1 MRAVIFSSI
10 LVGVLFRTADVA
22 ASVNAY
28 SIATNQPGNQQWA
41 GTLGMDFHV
50 NSPIVV
56 TALGVF
62 DADGDG
68 IAGTLLVA
76 IFDSATMTPVTPI
89 LSFSGSDDPLVG
101 GHRMRDLD
109 EPVVL
114 DVGDYSVVVQG
125 FSDSDRLGNQQCV
138 GNPNPVCYPD
148 APFMPSTMDSN
159 GDLITFTGVGRFSE
173 STEFIFP
180 TIPQPQQT
188 PFPLIPN
195 EYLAGTFAFDDG
207 AGSITLVSER
217 P

>member
-1 MRAVIFSSI
+1 VTRAVIFSSI
-10 LVGVLFRTADVA
+10 LVVGVFRAADVA

-28 SIATNQPGNQQWA
+28 SIATNQPGNQRWA

-114 DVGDYSVVVQG
+114 DVGDYSVVAQG

-138 GNPNPVCYPD
+138 GNANPVCYPD

-180 TIPQPQQT
+180 NIPQPQQT
-188 PFPLIPN
+188 PFPLISN

-207 AGSITLVSER
+207 ASSITPSR
-217 P
+217 R